1 MIVHIDNRAVT
12 TWDEDSRVPIQS
24 LRDILVFSWIFN
36 LVFHLQ
42 VHLTDLVF
50 IVHSHGKCPLLER
63 RGSAILRG
71 DIDLEANLVEM
82 VHRSECLSGVT
93 ARLQES
99 TVRAGQ
105 EELLVHPLWAS
116 SHWRTHVAPALS
128 ARSLE
133 SCAFWGLK
141 KRGSMAATS
150 GTTDREAYP
159 PLFAGIVVRS
169 W

>member
-1 MIVHIDNRAVT
+1 MSIELDDRLLMIVHVNNRAAT

-36 LVFHLQ
+36 LVFHLH

-71 DIDLEANLVEM
+71 DIDLGANLVEM

-99 TVRAGQ
+99 TIRARQ
-105 EELLVHPLWAS
+105 EELWCILCGRPAIGGHMSHPPCPHARLNL
-116 SHWRTHVAPALS
+116 AP
-128 ARSLE
+128 
-133 SCAFWGLK
+133 
-141 KRGSMAATS
+141 S
-150 GTTDREAYP
+150 GA
-159 PLFAGIVVRS
+159 
-169 W
+169 

>member
-1 MIVHIDNRAVT
+1 MSQVTFAFVSIELDDRLLIIVHVDNWAVT

-71 DIDLEANLVEM
+71 DIDLEANLVKM
-82 VHRSECLSGVT
+82 VHRSECLSGVM

-99 TVRAGQ
+99 TIRAGQ
-105 EELLVHPLWAS
+105 EELWCILCGRPAIGKHMSHPPCPHARLNL
-116 SHWRTHVAPALS
+116 AP
-128 ARSLE
+128 
-133 SCAFWGLK
+133 
-141 KRGSMAATS
+141 S
-150 GTTDREAYP
+150 GA
-159 PLFAGIVVRS
+159 
-169 W
+169 